1 MMKRLILAAALG
13 AALTG
18 AVQAQEKPAAG
29 QQAPAAAESQAQPP
43 ADPAADACLQ
53 KAFEL
58 AQSAEQKKLTE
69 QDLDQLEQMLSK
81 MESHCD
87 AKETAEADKVGGEI
101 KAMLDSKQ

>member
-18 AVQAQEKPAAG
+18 AAIAQDKPAAG
-29 QQAPAAAESQAQPP
+29 QPAAEAS
-43 ADPAADACLQ
+43 DPAADACLK
-53 KAFEL
+53 KAFDL

-69 QDLDQLEQMLSK
+69 QDLDALEAMLSK

-87 AKETAEADKVGGEI
+87 AKQYADADKVGGEI
-101 KAMLDSKQ
+101 KTMLDGKQ